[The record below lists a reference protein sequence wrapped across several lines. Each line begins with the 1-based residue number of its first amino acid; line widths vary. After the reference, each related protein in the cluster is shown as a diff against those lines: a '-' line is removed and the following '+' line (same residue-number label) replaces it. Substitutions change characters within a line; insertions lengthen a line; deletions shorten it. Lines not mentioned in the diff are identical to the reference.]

1 MCKFT
6 YLAFFYYAPFFVL
19 QYPLTVC
26 IEPLNF
32 TLPSSKVQANCK
44 QENSQKKHTLTLCIF
59 LPINKKCC
67 VKFGFDTAFFY
78 ISFCFARRLK

>member
-44 QENSQKKHTLTLCIF
+44 QENGQKTTHTHSVYFRFKTIATPNF
-59 LPINKKCC
+59 TKC
-67 VKFGFDTAFFY
+67 KNT
-78 ISFCFARRLK
+78 SLKIM

>member
-32 TLPSSKVQANCK
+32 TLPSSKVQATFK
-44 QENSQKKHTLTLCIF
+44 QENRHTLTVCIF
-59 LPINKKCC
+59 DSPPSQNQ
-67 VKFGFDTAFFY
+67 
-78 ISFCFARRLK
+78 ISLNAKIPPLKLCNTNNFL